1 MTDLADVDLLRFVWV
16 DNANI
21 IRSKSVPLFGADPGD
36 LDRSVRISQAL
47 LSLPV
52 HADAVVEQA
61 GLLPTHDVTLVPD
74 WSTLRRFDDGQ
85 AVVQCDI
92 YDGDGPW
99 EHCPR
104 SFLRRMSDE
113 AAHIGLNILAGSEL
127 EFTLLRDGVPI
138 DSTCYAQDA
147 AFDFDAAVVMDV
159 LATLHA
165 QGVPVA
171 QCHPESGPG
180 QWEISLKPLPVLAA
194 ADAIVAVRQVV
205 RAVAAR
211 HGMTVTYL
219 PLVTPEAVGAGL
231 HVHMSFTGEQSDGF
245 GEFGYPFIAGVLES
259 LRPLLAVTAGSPL
272 SLMRFRPRFWAGA
285 YFGWGIDNKEAPLR
299 VILNDEGAPRDVE
312 FKAGDITA
320 NPYLMLG
327 CLLVSGL
334 DGIARD
340 LELPEP
346 LVGDPGL
353 LDDIQRALAGIEP
366 LPHDPAEVL
375 AAFGDSGLF
384 ARAMGGLHLSFC
396 AVQQAGQD
404 HMRGMSFDEIVTVLV
419 ERI

>member
-1 MTDLADVDLLRFVWV
+1 MIDLADVDILRFVWV

-36 LDRSVRISQAL
+36 LDVRISQAL

-52 HADAVVEQA
+52 YADAVVEQA

-74 WSTLRRFDDGQ
+74 WSTLRRFADGQ

-92 YDGDGPW
+92 HDGDLAW

-104 SFLRRMSDE
+104 SFLRRMADR
-113 AAHIGLNILAGSEL
+113 AVRAGMNLVAGSEL
-127 EFTLLRDGVPI
+127 EFTLLRDGSPI
-138 DSTCYAQDA
+138 DTTAYAQDA
-147 AFDFDAAVVMDV
+147 AFDVDAAVVRDV
-159 LATLHA
+159 LSTLHH

-180 QWEISLKPLPVLAA
+180 QWEISVKPLPVMAT

-211 HGMTVTYL
+211 HDMTVTFL

-231 HVHMSFTGEQSDGF
+231 HVHMSFTGDADGF
-245 GEFGYPFIAGVLES
+245 GEFGYPFIAGVLDHLPS
-259 LRPLLAVTAGSPL
+259 LLAVTAGSPL
-272 SLMRFRPRFWAGA
+272 SLLRFRPRFWAGA
-285 YFGWGIDNKEAPLR
+285 YLGWGIENKEAPLR
-299 VILNDEGAPRDVE
+299 VVLNDAGGPRDVE
-312 FKAGDITA
+312 FKAGDATA

-327 CLLVSGL
+327 CLLAAGL
-334 DGIARD
+334 DGILRG

-353 LDDIQRALAGIEP
+353 LDEAQRARAGIVAMP
-366 LPHDPAEVL
+366 DDTAVVL
-375 AAFGDSGLF
+375 AAFRDSALF
-384 ARAMGGLHLSFC
+384 AREMRGLHTSFC
-396 AVQQAGQD
+396 AVAQAGQD
-404 HMRGMSFDEIVTVLV
+404 HMRGMSFDEVVAVMV